1 MINWI
6 RNILAQRRSGRPAEN
21 VNRPAFRFGGSPL
34 RPLHARYDAA
44 QTTDEN
50 RRHWAAAD
58 QLSANAAANPQV
70 RRILRSRARYEV
82 ANNSYARGIVL
93 TLANYVVGTGPR
105 LQMLTGEPAVDRL
118 VEREFGRWAKAVG
131 LAHKLR
137 TMRIGEAESGEVFAV
152 MATNPQVDAPVQLD
166 LKLVEADQVTTPF
179 GLHSDEQVTDGIIYD
194 EFGNP
199 TSYFVL
205 KHHPGDRDAWR
216 AGRMAYDQLP
226 AESVLHLYRVDR
238 PGQGRGIPEITPALP
253 LFAMLRDY
261 GLAVLQAA
269 QQAALP
275 GGVIYTDAPA
285 DTEAAKV
292 EPMDSVEMD
301 RGMWLTMPYG
311 WKVGQVRAEQPT
323 TMHDQFTRTI
333 LQEIARCL
341 NMPFNIAAG
350 NSAGYNFASGRLD
363 HQSFY
368 KAIRIDQAFIG
379 DTVLDRVLRAW
390 LDEAVLVEGYLPQA
404 LRQIDTQLPHQW
416 FWDGL
421 EHVDPAKEANATA
434 TKLASHTTNL
444 AIEYARQ
451 GLDWEAELRQKAK
464 EKQLMQRLGL
474 DDTEGEAAVGGQQ
487 GDDEETVQETVGG
500 AEEIRAND

>member
-1 MINWI
+1 MLNWVRHI
-6 RNILAQRRSGRPAEN
+6 FGWWRTDAPRHLPAPRRWGEASSLPA
-21 VNRPAFRFGGSPL
+21 L
-34 RPLHARYDAA
+34 RARYDAA
-44 QTTDEN
+44 VTNHEN
-50 RRHWAAAD
+50 RRHWAGAD
-58 QLSANAAANPQV
+58 HLSADAAASPEV
-70 RRILRSRARYEV
+70 RRILRNRARYEV

-105 LQMLTGEPAVDRL
+105 LQMITGDGDVDRL
-118 VEREFGRWAKAVG
+118 IEREFRRWAKQVG

-137 TMRIGEAESGEVFAV
+137 TMRVAEAESGEAFAIL
-152 MATNPQVDAPVQLD
+152 ATNPRIRGPVQLD
-166 LKLVEADQVTTPF
+166 LKLIEADRVATPF
-179 GLHSDEQVTDGIIYD
+179 EFRDNDRVRDGIIYD

-199 TSYFVL
+199 AGYFVL
-205 KHHPGDRDAWR
+205 RRHPGDKHASRGGLMEYDLVP
-216 AGRMAYDQLP
+216 AGAM
-226 AESVLHLYRVDR
+226 LHLYRADR
-238 PGQGRGIPEITPALP
+238 PEQSRGIPEITPALP

-269 QQAALP
+269 QHAALP

-285 DTEAAKV
+285 DSEAANV

-301 RGMWLTMPYG
+301 RGTWLTMPYG

-341 NMPFNIAAG
+341 NMPFNVAAG

-368 KAIRIDQAFIG
+368 KAIRIDQTFMAE
-379 DTVLDRVLRAW
+379 TVLDRVLGAW
-390 LDEAVLVEGYLPQA
+390 LDEAVLVEGYLPQQ
-404 LRQIDTQLPHQW
+404 LRVAGMADQITSQREW

-434 TKLASHTTNL
+434 TKLASNTSNL
-444 AIEYARQ
+444 AIEYAKQ
-451 GLDWEAELRQKAK
+451 GLDWQAELRQRAK
-464 EKQLMQRLGL
+464 EKALMRELGL
-474 DDTEGEAAVGGQQ
+474 TEEEAAPSEPTEQ
-487 GDDEETVQETVGG
+487 DEDIEEL
-500 AEEIRAND
+500 AEEVRTHA